1 MIASL
6 SKWINK
12 ISTGWIVISTL
23 MIMVL
28 FTVLM
33 LPNQARI
40 SLEETGSSESPDTS
54 LFYSPDEIYQI
65 AESYGPDGRLAYIK
79 ARWTFDLIFPLV
91 YVGFLTTG
99 ISYFY
104 HHNPRQKELW
114 RFVNLIPVF
123 GGVFD
128 YLENLAISLIMYIF
142 PTQFPGAA
150 FLSAVF
156 SGIKWS
162 LILLSFLVYLY
173 LSVIFFIQWISLT
186 RSRKTTYTR

>member
-6 SKWINK
+6 SNWINK

-28 FTVLM
+28 FTALV

-40 SLEETGSSESPDTS
+40 SIEETGSSVSPDTT
-54 LFYSPDEIYQI
+54 LFYTPDEIYQI
-65 AESYGPDGRLAYIK
+65 AESYGPNGRLAYLK

-99 ISYFY
+99 ISWFY
-104 HHNPRQKELW
+104 HRNPLQKESW
-114 RFVNLIPVF
+114 RFVNLFPVF

-128 YLENLAISLIMYIF
+128 YLENLATSLIMYIF
-142 PTQFPGAA
+142 PTRFPGAA

-162 LILLSFLVYLY
+162 LIVLSFLVYLY
-173 LSVIFFIQWISLT
+173 LLVIFFIQWITKT
-186 RSRKTTYTR
+186 RSGKTT